1 MHKLEERMGDKVLSA
16 MGLSTQ
22 ELVVIFLSLLFILLL
37 LFVFIFL
44 GIGAFTAGDTFQAVV
59 NSVIAISAGG
69 AVGQNR
75 GKSKSE
81 RQFQL
86 KEVLDKVLER
96 LKKAL

>member
-1 MHKLEERMGDKVLSA
+1 MKKLEERMGDKVLQA

-22 ELVVIFLSLLFILLL
+22 ELALLFVSLLMILLL

-44 GIGAFTAGDTFQAVV
+44 GIGAFTAGNTFQSVV

-86 KEVLDKVLER
+86 KETLDKVIER